1 MKKIITVVAF
11 LLVGV
16 IGFAQNKQMEEIKS
30 VDESLRLAMISGNR
44 QQLMH
49 LTSADLTYGHSSG
62 KIQNQNE
69 FVEQIVSGQSDFVS
83 IDITNE
89 QITLYKNTAIVR
101 HSLSAETNDG
111 GKAGTVKLY
120 VLLIW
125 VKQNSGW
132 QLAARQAVK
141 QN

>member
-1 MKKIITVVAF
+1 MKKIITIVAF

-30 VDESLRLAMISGNR
+30 VDEYLRLAMISGNR
-44 QQLMH
+44 EQLML
-49 LTSADLTYGHSSG
+49 LTSANLTYGHSSG
-62 KIQNQNE
+62 KIQNQKE
-69 FVEQIVSGQSDFVS
+69 FVDQIASGQSDFVN
-83 IDITNE
+83 IDISNE

-101 HSLSAETNDG
+101 HSLSAETNDS
-111 GKAGTVKLY
+111 GKPGTVKLY
-120 VLLIW
+120 VLLVW

>member
-16 IGFAQNKQMEEIKS
+16 MGFAQNKQMEEIKS

-44 QQLMH
+44 EQLMH
-49 LTSADLTYGHSSG
+49 LTSADLSYGHSSG
-62 KIQNQNE
+62 KIQNQKE
-69 FVEQIVSGQSDFVS
+69 FVEQIASGQSDFVS

>member
-1 MKKIITVVAF
+1 MKKIITIIVF
-11 LLVGV
+11 LLASVM
-16 IGFAQNKQMEEIKS
+16 GFAQSKQMEKIKAAN
-30 VDESLRLAMISGNR
+30 ESLRLAMISGSR
-44 QQLMH
+44 EQLMQV
-49 LTSADLTYGHSSG
+49 TSADLTYGHSSG
-62 KIQNQNE
+62 KIQNQKE
-69 FVEQIVSGQSDFVS
+69 FVDQIASGHSDFVS

-101 HSLSAETNDG
+101 HNLSAETNDS

-120 VLLIW
+120 VLLVW
-125 VKQNSGW
+125 VKQKGGW

>member
-1 MKKIITVVAF
+1 MKKIITIVAF

-30 VDESLRLAMISGNR
+30 VDEYLRLAMISGNR
-44 QQLMH
+44 EQLML
-49 LTSADLTYGHSSG
+49 LTSANLTYGHSSG